1 MGFPSQSAPGMGSF
15 GGFPDEFAAGAGS
28 FGNDADASFFASA
41 LSPVG
46 FGNMPLATPGSG
58 GIPGYRWGAFGG
70 EQVVQQGAGTPGPL
84 QQVVQQG
91 AGTPGPLQKPG
102 DAAPSVITRD
112 HLVGFGVGALAVF
125 GVGLAAKMFTQ
136 GGSANYHGMAN
147 YRGY

>member
-84 QQVVQQG
+84 Q
-91 AGTPGPLQKPG
+91 KPG